1 MRKCE
6 VPYGGKKIMRK
17 EVKVV
22 RDYWA
27 TISPLFN
34 LDTEVLVM
42 SVDSLETV
50 EREILLN
57 GDSTT
62 DEDQHDEFIFV
73 VTKVF
78 NRHND
83 ICSGVT
89 EVKDGDV
96 IISENSSIT
105 ELNIE
110 LKTLRDC
117 NRNAVYHISDISKEI
132 LPALSFEAIADVTG
146 AVIAMGTDVF
156 R

>member
-1 MRKCE
+1 MYPRE
-6 VPYGGKKIMRK
+6 GNIYYFLI
-17 EVKVV
+17 
-22 RDYWA
+22 A
-27 TISPLFN
+27 ILFIQSSRMPASACN
-34 LDTEVLVM
+34 INFASHD
-42 SVDSLETV
+42 
-50 EREILLN
+50 EILLN
-57 GDSTT
+57 GDSST
-62 DEDQHDEFIFV
+62 DEDQHEEFIFV

-146 AVIAMGTDVF
+146 AVIAMGTNVLSN
-156 R
+156 

>member
-1 MRKCE
+1 
-6 VPYGGKKIMRK
+6 MRK

-73 VTKVF
+73 
-78 NRHND
+78 
-83 ICSGVT
+83 VT

-146 AVIAMGTDVF
+146 AVIAMGTDVLGN
-156 R
+156 